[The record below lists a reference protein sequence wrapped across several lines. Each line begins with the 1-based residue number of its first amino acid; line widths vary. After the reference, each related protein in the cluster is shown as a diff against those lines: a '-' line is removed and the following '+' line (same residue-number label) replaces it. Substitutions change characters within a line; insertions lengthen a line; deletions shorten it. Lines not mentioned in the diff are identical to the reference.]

1 MRRPARSQ
9 MAHEG
14 TAEGRPPMVSV
25 IISSESNDDLIDFLR
40 ALLKDKSAEDVASAL
55 RRDREKFADML
66 EEIISSRC
74 DEDYS

>member
-1 MRRPARSQ
+1 
-9 MAHEG
+9 
-14 TAEGRPPMVSV
+14 MVSV